1 MELTSYS
8 CMYHLCVILLHR
20 PFFTRGHLYDDN
32 EAPQSL
38 VRCAVTAMR
47 VSHLVTIYRHA
58 FTGRRMP
65 YFIAYSA
72 YISIAILMRV
82 NAFLESGTEVH
93 RCLQRALDVMADSE
107 KINAGI
113 KRASFVISKLLFAVA
128 RTGPNPFPSQM
139 QMSAPWGEVVTDHI
153 QLDPSIIPKIIA
165 TFQATSPD
173 AAAEQSQ
180 MEILPNEPLMG
191 GHSSSMMTGIPAAPP
206 QGPWDLD
213 SDGTAAQLLTS
224 MRTNTPAHSAVAT
237 PKPHSFSLS
246 GHETPAPFPDIV
258 FGLHSDEAFLQT
270 WPDFNNDLEAMLW
283 MPGLI
288 TNGPPATT

>member
-1 MELTSYS
+1 
-8 CMYHLCVILLHR
+8 MYHLCVILLHR
-20 PFFTRGHLYDDN
+20 PFFTRGHLYDEN
-32 EAPQSL
+32 EAAQSL
-38 VRCAVTAMR
+38 VKCAVTAMR
-47 VSHLVTIYRHA
+47 VSHLVTIYRYA

-82 NAFLESGTEVH
+82 NAFLEAGTEVH
-93 RCLQRALDVMADSE
+93 RCLQRGLDVMSDSE
-107 KINAGI
+107 KINAGV

-128 RTGPNPFPSQM
+128 RSGPNPFPVKGNTPP
-139 QMSAPWGEVVTDHI
+139 PWGEIVTDTI
-153 QLDPSIIPKIIA
+153 QLDPGIIPRIIA
-165 TFQATSPD
+165 TFSATSPD

-180 MEILPNEPLMG
+180 LEVHPNEPGFG
-191 GHSSSMMTGIPAAPP
+191 GQSNSMMTGAATAPPP
-206 QGPWDLD
+206 QGPWDID

-237 PKPHSFSLS
+237 PKPPPLSLL
-246 GHETPAPFPDIV
+246 GPENPAPFPDIV

-288 TNGPPATT
+288 TNGPPAAT